1 MNESVE
7 RAQPRRHPLVTVATA
22 LLQSDG
28 RIVHWSSS
36 AEALLGY
43 SAAEA
48 VGNYAI
54 GLIGVDE
61 RRGEILD
68 IYERILS
75 GEEWS
80 GSYPVRHRNGDLVE
94 LELRTY
100 RIDAGGAPPMVLAT
114 AVDARAVRGVEADL
128 AVLDSFFSQSPVGMA
143 VYDDELRFV
152 RVNAAL
158 AEANGLPVAEHL
170 GRRVADVL
178 PGAAGV
184 RIEKLLQQVLA
195 TGEPIVDARSEG
207 PGPELL
213 GNDHTWSASYSRL
226 QDATGRVFGISSSVI
241 DITERQDAEKQAA
254 RARERLVTLAEAGT
268 AISST
273 LDLGQAAEE
282 LVEAMVPELGDVC
295 SVYVLERHLTD
306 GGAADPLGRSPYL
319 VRRVAFR
326 AAAEDF
332 PREEFPIGQLHR
344 LDPDSPYADALRQAR
359 TTVVSP
365 SDTPWVMANPTGRL
379 STVFAP
385 RSQPVRVVPLV
396 ARGSVLGFVS
406 YTRRETREPIDE
418 QDIALGDELTAR
430 AGVAIDN
437 ALLYR
442 RERETALAR
451 QEALRQANAAQGR
464 LALLNDASVRIG
476 TTLDLQRTAEEL
488 IEVVLPRFADFAT
501 VDLLA
506 SVMRGDEPGLPAPHE
521 SVVLQAVAA
530 GESHPSGL
538 RSVADTVGET
548 TTRDPGM
555 GYAKSL
561 RTGRPLVIPI
571 VDEESLSRIV
581 SSPDRVAPS
590 LAAGVHSYLMVPL
603 LARGVVLGGAE
614 FIRMHDREP
623 FGQADVA
630 LAEELTARA
639 ALCIDNAR
647 LYRRERAT
655 ALTLQR
661 SLLPQD
667 VHRTLGTDIAYRY
680 LPSSVVSEVGGDWFD
695 VVPLSCGRVALVV
708 GDVMG
713 HGIRAAATMGQ
724 LRTVARTLTTLDMEP
739 EQVLTRL
746 DEVAASGGDQFATC
760 VCAVYDPVERSG
772 VIASAGHLPPV
783 TVAPDGATRL
793 IEVPPGAPLGVG
805 GVPFES
811 VEFSL
816 PEHSILALYT
826 DGLVERRGRDIDEGI
841 DLLRHALTGR
851 GRSLEEE
858 CDAVLS
864 ALLPSGGEDDV
875 ALIIAKAVPLDRE
888 RIATLALSGDRRVAG
903 QARRFTQA
911 KLEEWGLTAL
921 SELTELLVSELV
933 TNALTHTDRPRQ
945 LRLFRDRTLTVEVAD
960 SDGQMPIQ
968 RGPAEYDEGGR
979 GIQLVDQLARRWGSR
994 ATRHG
999 KVVWF
1004 ELEPPSGWTG

>member
-1 MNESVE
+1 M
-7 RAQPRRHPLVTVATA
+7 TVATA

-48 VGNYAI
+48 VGSYAI

-61 RRGEILD
+61 RRAEILELYD
-68 IYERILS
+68 GILR

-80 GSYPVRHRNGDLVE
+80 GTYPVRHRNGDHVE
-94 LELRTY
+94 LELHTY
-100 RIDAGGAPPMVLAT
+100 RIDAGIGPPMVLAT
-114 AVDARAVRGVEADL
+114 AVDARAVRQVEADL

-170 GRRVADVL
+170 GRRVDEVL
-178 PGAAGV
+178 PGPAAAL
-184 RIEKLLQQVLA
+184 IETQLRQVLA
-195 TGEPIVDARSEG
+195 TGESIVDARTEG
-207 PGPELL
+207 PGPGRP

-226 QDATGRVFGISSSVI
+226 QDAAGRVFGISSSVI
-241 DITERQDAEKQAA
+241 DITERQDAEKQAS
-254 RARERLVTLAEAGT
+254 RARERLVVLAEAGT
-268 AISST
+268 AIRST
-273 LDLGQAAEE
+273 LDLSQAGES
-282 LVEAMVPELGDVC
+282 LVEAMVPELADVC
-295 SVYVLERHLTD
+295 SVYVLERQMMD
-306 GGAADPLGRSPYL
+306 GGAAEPLGRNPFL
-319 VRRVAFR
+319 VRRVAFS
-326 AAAEDF
+326 AEAEDF

-344 LDPDSPYADALRQAR
+344 LEPGSPYAEALRQGR
-359 TTVVSP
+359 TMVVAP
-365 SDTPWVMANPTGRL
+365 SETPWVIANPTGRL
-379 STVFAP
+379 ATFYAR
-385 RSQPVRVVPLV
+385 RSRPVRVVPLV

-406 YTRRETREPIDE
+406 YTRRESREPLDE
-418 QDIALGDELTAR
+418 QDITLGDELAAR
-430 AGVAIDN
+430 AAVAIDN

-488 IEVVLPRFADFAT
+488 VEVVLPRFADFAT
-501 VDLLA
+501 VDLLV
-506 SVMRGDEPGLPAPHE
+506 SVVRGDEPGSVSLYE
-521 SVVLQAVAA
+521 RVVLQAVAA
-530 GESHPSGL
+530 GEAHPSGL
-538 RSVADTVGET
+538 RSIADTVGEIST
-548 TTRDPGM
+548 FDSAK
-555 GYAKSL
+555 GYARSL
-561 RTGRPLVIPI
+561 RTGRPLVIPV
-571 VDEESLSRIV
+571 VDEESLRRIASV
-581 SSPDRVAPS
+581 PERVAPG

-603 LARGVVLGGAE
+603 RARGVVLGGAE
-614 FIRMHDREP
+614 FIRMQDREP

-667 VHRTLGTDIAYRY
+667 VHRTLGTDIAHRY

-724 LRTVARTLTTLDMEP
+724 LRTVARTLATLDMDP

-746 DEVAASGGDQFATC
+746 DEVAASSGDDQFATC

-783 TVAPDGATRL
+783 TVAPDGTTRL
-793 IEVPPGAPLGVG
+793 IDVLPGAPLGVG

-816 PEHSILALYT
+816 PERSILALYT
-826 DGLVERRGRDIDEGI
+826 DGLVERRGRDLDEGI
-841 DLLRHALTGR
+841 DLLRHALTGH
-851 GRSLEEE
+851 GRSLEEQ

-875 ALIIAKAVPLDRE
+875 ALIMAKAVPLDPE
-888 RIATLALSGDRRVAG
+888 RIATLALSDDRRVAG

-911 KLEEWGLTAL
+911 TLRDWGLTAL
-921 SELTELLVSELV
+921 TELAELLVSELV
-933 TNALTHTDRPRQ
+933 TNALTHADRPRQ

-960 SDGQMPIQ
+960 SDAQRPIQ
-968 RGPAEYDEGGR
+968 RGLTDYEEGGR

-1004 ELEPPSGWTG
+1004 ELEPPSGWPG